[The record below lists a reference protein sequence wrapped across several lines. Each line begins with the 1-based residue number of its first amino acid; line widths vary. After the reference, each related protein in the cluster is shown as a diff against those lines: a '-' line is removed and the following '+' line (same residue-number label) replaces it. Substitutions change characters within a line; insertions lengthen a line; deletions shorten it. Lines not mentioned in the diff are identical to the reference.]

1 MSIVSQT
8 ESSTL
13 TGAAQETGR
22 TQASKKTAN
31 YGKTIGKPEL
41 SEKAQEYYEKL
52 KKKFSNMDFVL
63 VSKDMKEIARSKA
76 GNYAN
81 PNRMVVLVDEEKIE
95 KMASDEN
102 FRRQYEGIISNAG
115 QKLPQLK
122 KKLGSNASKVK
133 TFGMQINEKGMAS
146 FFAVVDKSLAAQK
159 KRIAKNAEKKA
170 SQKKADAKKEAEE
183 AAKERLD
190 GSRADKYEE
199 SEDTVIVT
207 ASTMEELIEKI
218 QDTLYEGM
226 SDNVWTESEKMIG
239 QHFDS
244 RW

>member
-1 MSIVSQT
+1 MSTVSQA
-8 ESSTL
+8 ENSILS
-13 TGAAQETGR
+13 GAVQETSGAQ
-22 TQASKKTAN
+22 TPKKPAN

-63 VSKDMKEIARSKA
+63 VSKDMKEIAKSKA
-76 GNYAN
+76 GSYAN
-81 PNRMVVLVDEEKIE
+81 PDRMVVLVDEEKIE

-115 QKLPQLK
+115 HKLPQLK
-122 KKLGSNASKVK
+122 KNLGRNASKVK

-170 SQKKADAKKEAEE
+170 KQEKADAKKEARE
-183 AAKERLD
+183 AAEERID
-190 GSRADKYEE
+190 DRRAARH
-199 SEDTVIVT
+199 EDTVMVT
-207 ASTMEELIEKI
+207 ASSMEELIEKI
-218 QDTLYEGM
+218 NDTLYEGM